1 MEFIIS
7 GHGQAPLHPLFSYR
21 PDQPTPMHPTLSLTT
36 ASPLALRLSDL
47 ALLLVAVVWGTSYG
61 VAKGALV
68 FYPVLG
74 FLAVRFLLTFALLLP
89 ALARATARE
98 RRDALA
104 AGLPL
109 GMLMLCIFLCETF
122 GLART
127 QASNAAFLIS
137 LCVVFT
143 PFAEWWLLG
152 QRPSRAMFAFAAV
165 SLLGAALLS
174 GGYSGDWSRWGWGD
188 GLMLAAAVLRAI
200 TVCQTTRL
208 TRRRNAPVLA
218 LTCIQT
224 GVVGLGSLL
233 LALALPGSLP
243 PLPSPGTAG
252 AFWLACIYLVLG
264 CTVFAFLV
272 QNWALRHSPPSRVG
286 LLMGS
291 EPAFGALFAVLW
303 LGEQLSPTGWL
314 GGALIVG
321 AALWTLMLR
330 STPTP
335 PTDPAAKPAAT

>member
-1 MEFIIS
+1 
-7 GHGQAPLHPLFSYR
+7 
-21 PDQPTPMHPTLSLTT
+21 MHPTL
-36 ASPLALRLSDL
+36 PLAPVSLLAPRLPDL
-47 ALLLVAVVWGTSYG
+47 ALLMVAVVWGTSYG

-89 ALARATARE
+89 ALLRAPAPE
-98 RRDALA
+98 RRDALV

-109 GMLMLCIFLCETF
+109 GALMLGIFLCETF
-122 GLART
+122 GLALT

-143 PFAEWWLLG
+143 PFAEWWLLR
-152 QRPSRAMFAFAAV
+152 QRPSRAMFVFAAV

-174 GGYSGDWSRWGWGD
+174 GGYSGDWGWGD
-188 GLMLAAAVLRAI
+188 ALMLAAAVLRAI

-218 LTCIQT
+218 LTAVQA
-224 GVVGLGSLL
+224 GVIGLGSLL
-233 LALALPGSLP
+233 LALALPGALP
-243 PLPSPGTAG
+243 PLPSLSNAS

-264 CTVFAFLV
+264 CTVFAFVV
-272 QNWALRHSPPSRVG
+272 QNWALRHSPPTRVG

-291 EPAFGALFAVLW
+291 EPAFGALFAVFW
-303 LGEQLSPTGWL
+303 LGEQLSPTAWL

-321 AALWTLMLR
+321 AALWTMVRR
-330 STPTP
+330 SPTP
-335 PTDPAAKPAAT
+335 A